1 MKSGSS
7 VKKCPGL
14 HITGEASLFDG
25 DFLSGDPMVRL
36 NNGVFSRIGAKTGS
50 WIKITS
56 RTNGR
61 SVYRIARGCGRSITY
76 LPMDTVM
83 IDMAACYELGVTGL
97 VGSDGCREKTGRT
110 ILNKHTQEANEAYV
124 ADWDI
129 RCATP
134 LEQIEA
140 VWRHPDR
147 GYQVSIQIALVSLL
161 VGVLGFVVGL
171 AGMVISVVV

>member
-56 RTNGR
+56 HTNGR
-61 SVYRIARGCGRSITY
+61 SVYRIARG
-76 LPMDTVM
+76 
-83 IDMAACYELGVTGL
+83 
-97 VGSDGCREKTGRT
+97 
-110 ILNKHTQEANEAYV
+110 
-124 ADWDI
+124 
-129 RCATP
+129 
-134 LEQIEA
+134 
-140 VWRHPDR
+140 
-147 GYQVSIQIALVSLL
+147 
-161 VGVLGFVVGL
+161 
-171 AGMVISVVV
+171 